1 MVSLLFEVEFL
12 VGGNVLHPVVM
23 SLTYLFV
30 FAVTDSTGGCVGSVK
45 CLPWRDQV
53 VDLRDVSMPF
63 KLHIDL
69 NISLVDGGL
78 WPLDLY
84 GVP

>member
-1 MVSLLFEVEFL
+1 M
-12 VGGNVLHPVVM
+12 LHPVVM
-23 SLTYLFV
+23 PLTYLFV
-30 FAVTDSTGGCVGSVK
+30 FVVTDFTGGCVGPIK
-45 CLPWRDQV
+45 CLPGRDQV
-53 VDLRDVSMPF
+53 VDLWDVSAPF

-78 WPLDLY
+78 RPLDLD